1 MNFRSENRTRIRS
14 YIQRS
19 QDFFIVYKRIQQ
31 MYRIKV

>member
-1 MNFRSENRTRIRS
+1 MNFRSENRIHIRS